1 MKSVSD
7 WPEKLRNGL
16 KGLKRYKYAALV
28 IVIGLALLLIP
39 GKSADK
45 ERTAAVPPTYDD
57 AAYVAEVEAR
67 LTQTLAQMQG
77 AGEVRVMLLLK
88 TGSETRY
95 QTDISASSET
105 ADGRER
111 TDREQ
116 KTVILSAGSA
126 YDEAAVSAVEYPRF
140 QGALVLC
147 QGGSNPTVRLNCIN
161 AVRAL
166 TGLKSDQ
173 ITVAKMK

>member
-1 MKSVSD
+1 MKSTSE
-7 WPEKLRNGL
+7 WPKKLL
-16 KGLKRYKYAALV
+16 DGLKRYKYAAIV

-39 GKSADK
+39 GKSTK
-45 ERTAAVPPTYDD
+45 
-57 AAYVAEVEAR
+57 AEPAQQPEEALDEASYLSGVEAR
-67 LTQTLAQMQG
+67 LEQTLAQMHG
-77 AGEVRVMLLLK
+77 AGEVRVMLTLK

-95 QTDISASSET
+95 QTDVSTSTEDDGARSS
-105 ADGRER
+105 
-111 TDREQ
+111 REQ

-147 QGGSNPTVRLNCIN
+147 QGANDPVVKLNCIN
-161 AVRAL
+161 AVSAL

-173 ITVAKMK
+173 ITVVKMK

>member
-1 MKSVSD
+1 MKSASE
-7 WPEKLRNGL
+7 WLKKLLDGL
-16 KGLKRYKYAALV
+16 KKYKYAA
-28 IVIGLALLLIP
+28 IVVLIGLALLLIP
-39 GKSADK
+39 GKSSQQ
-45 ERTAAVPPTYDD
+45 ETAAAPDPVRDD

-77 AGEVRVMLLLK
+77 AGEVRVMLTLK

-95 QTDISASSET
+95 QTDISTTSET
-105 ADGRER
+105 GDGRER
-111 TDREQ
+111 SDREQ

-147 QGGSNPTVRLNCIN
+147 QGGNDPTVKLNCIN
-161 AVRAL
+161 AVSAL

>member
-1 MKSVSD
+1 MKSASE
-7 WPEKLRNGL
+7 WPKKLLDGL
-16 KGLKRYKYAALV
+16 KKYKYAA
-28 IVIGLALLLIP
+28 IVVLIGLALLLIP
-39 GKSADK
+39 GKSSQQ
-45 ERTAAVPPTYDD
+45 ETAAAPEPVRDD

-77 AGEVRVMLLLK
+77 AGEVRVMLTLK

-95 QTDISASSET
+95 QMDVSTSTEDDGARSS
-105 ADGRER
+105 
-111 TDREQ
+111 REQ

-140 QGALVLC
+140 QGALILC
-147 QGGSNPTVRLNCIN
+147 QGANDPVVKLNCIN
-161 AVRAL
+161 AVSAL

-173 ITVAKMK
+173 ITVVKMK